1 MRFENVISSVMSLFT
16 SAGWKVNNIPAFPG
30 NYTEIRNNEYVRVN
44 TILGNSTIFN
54 QHNGLI
60 SVDIFVPTNTSVK
73 RTTQIADMLSNL
85 LECKTTKLSEG
96 TLQTSQGSLS
106 NGRLDSASST
116 LWRATYSIPF
126 TFYEV

>member
-16 SAGWKVNNIPAFPG
+16 SAGWKSNSIPTFPG

-44 TILGNSTIFN
+44 TILGNSSTFS

-73 RTTQIADMLSNL
+73 RTTQIADMLSTL
-85 LECKTTKLSEG
+85 LECKTIKLSEG
-96 TLQTSQGSLS
+96 TLQTSQGALS
-106 NGRLDSASST
+106 NGRLDPASST